1 LNNNIRIFEH
11 ADKRKSKLVT
21 PCLIRVPFLIKKG
34 FRMNDKELYQQE
46 KQAQLDKYEV
56 NLRELK
62 NLTSEFDA
70 DANRKLDKQIESAEL
85 KIKEAKT
92 KLEAFCKARKEEF
105 EADKKAIDETF
116 IAINTHLAMS

>member
-1 LNNNIRIFEH
+1 
-11 ADKRKSKLVT
+11 
-21 PCLIRVPFLIKKG
+21 
-34 FRMNDKELYQQE
+34 MNDKERYQQE

-56 NLRELK
+56 DLSELK

-70 DANRKLDKQIESAEL
+70 DANRKLDKQIESVEL
-85 KIKEAKT
+85 KIREAKT
-92 KLEAFCKARKEEF
+92 KLEAFSKARKEEF

>member
-1 LNNNIRIFEH
+1 
-11 ADKRKSKLVT
+11 
-21 PCLIRVPFLIKKG
+21 
-34 FRMNDKELYQQE
+34 MNDKELYQQE

-92 KLEAFCKARKEEF
+92 KLEAFCKARK
-105 EADKKAIDETF
+105 
-116 IAINTHLAMS
+116 

>member
-1 LNNNIRIFEH
+1 
-11 ADKRKSKLVT
+11 
-21 PCLIRVPFLIKKG
+21 
-34 FRMNDKELYQQE
+34 MNDKELYQQE

-70 DANRKLDKQIESAEL
+70 DANRKLDKKIKSVEL
-85 KIKEAKT
+85 KIEEAKT
-92 KLEAFCKARKEEF
+92 KLKAFCKARKEEL
-105 EADKKAIDETF
+105 EAEKKAIDETF

>member
-1 LNNNIRIFEH
+1 M
-11 ADKRKSKLVT
+11 D
-21 PCLIRVPFLIKKG
+21 
-34 FRMNDKELYQQE
+34 DKERYQQE

-70 DANRKLDKQIESAEL
+70 DANRKLDKQIKSAEL

-92 KLEAFCKARKEEF
+92 KLEAFCKARKEEL

>member
-1 LNNNIRIFEH
+1 
-11 ADKRKSKLVT
+11 
-21 PCLIRVPFLIKKG
+21 
-34 FRMNDKELYQQE
+34 MNDKELYQQE

-85 KIKEAKT
+85 KLKEAKT
-92 KLEAFCKARKEEF
+92 KLEAFCKARKEES
-105 EADKKAIDETF
+105 EAHKKAIDETF
-116 IAINTHLAMS
+116 IAINTHLSMS